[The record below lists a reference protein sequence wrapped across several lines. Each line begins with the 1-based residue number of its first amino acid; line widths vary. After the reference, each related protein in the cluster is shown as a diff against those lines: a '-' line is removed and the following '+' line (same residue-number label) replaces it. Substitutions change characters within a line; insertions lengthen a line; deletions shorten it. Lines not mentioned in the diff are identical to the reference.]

1 MEARST
7 GAQPRHTLLLPSLRT
22 SLLLTLI
29 LGVWYCQALEMI
41 TGKIPYLEAVN
52 GSTVLLPCKYASCVG
67 IKDLYFRWSFND
79 TDPANKLVDAWIKD
93 EFTEPAHLTIYKDRV
108 EFVGSTKTQNVSILL
123 WNITFE
129 DGGVYTC
136 YGKNPKE
143 KGRYHNSTFTLSVV
157 DELRVVD
164 NTLTILIASCVG
176 GTIASLMGFVLIK
189 NFIIFVISK
198 VQERNKECLVTSS
211 GIDNTE
217 NGLSGSKSTPKP
229 TPKKAPKKA

>member
-7 GAQPRHTLLLPSLRT
+7 GVQPRSTLFSTRLKT
-22 SLLLTLI
+22 SLLVTLI
-29 LGVWYCQALEMI
+29 LGVWYGQALEMI

-67 IKDLYFRWSFND
+67 IQDLFFQWSFND
-79 TDPANKLVDAWIKD
+79 TDPANRLCDAVIKD
-93 EFTEPAHLTIYKDRV
+93 EFTEPRHLNIYKDRV
-108 EFVGSTKTQNVSILL
+108 EFVGSTKDQNVSILL

-143 KGRYHNSTFTLSVV
+143 KGRFHNATFTLVVV
-157 DELRVVD
+157 DELKVVD
-164 NTLTILIASCVG
+164 NSLGILIASCVG
-176 GTIASLMGFVLIK
+176 GFIGLLVCYALIK
-189 NFIIFVISK
+189 NLTLFIIAK
-198 VQERNKECLVTSS
+198 LDEKNKECLVTSS

-217 NGLSGSKSTPKP
+217 NGLSGSKSTPKA
-229 TPKKAPKKA
+229 TPKKA